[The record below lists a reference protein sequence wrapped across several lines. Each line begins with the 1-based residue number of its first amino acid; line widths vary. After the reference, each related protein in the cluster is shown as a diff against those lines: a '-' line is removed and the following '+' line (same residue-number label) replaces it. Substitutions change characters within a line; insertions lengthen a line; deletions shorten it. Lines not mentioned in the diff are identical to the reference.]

1 MQAVT
6 TKADESG
13 RVYLRNQKLFTTGD
27 VMDNEAQDKIIQVNF
42 ANEQRNAARDFCE
55 VHTQSN
61 LKYVMAVW
69 PQARLDEQAIEN
81 CRFFKARFGFEA
93 TKEAR
98 SDVIAFQQRF
108 GFYDSQIA
116 MLKRSSFIRVDRHGV
131 RVDKSLL
138 VPVLGWMQIA
148 MLSGVILMLGSM
160 VAYSNSPEW
169 KQAVGYMILGV
180 VSFMTLMWV
189 LKSCVLPR
197 GLLKEYGV
205 LSDHGDL
212 TAAHVGEPS
221 E

>member
-1 MQAVT
+1 
-6 TKADESG
+6 
-13 RVYLRNQKLFTTGD
+13 
-27 VMDNEAQDKIIQVNF
+27 MDNEAQDKIIQVNF

-98 SDVIAFQQRF
+98 SDVIAFQQKF
-108 GFYDSQIA
+108 GFFDSQIA
-116 MLKRSSFIRVDRHGV
+116 MLKRSSFIRVDMNGMRI
-131 RVDKSLL
+131 DKSVL

-148 MLSGVILMLGSM
+148 MLSSVILILASM

-205 LSDHGDL
+205 LRDQGDWKSSQS
-212 TAAHVGEPS
+212 AAPS
-221 E
+221 A